1 MTLFQLQARPGHRP
15 QQPTQFHAKISP
27 ATLTRAYDDTGYF
40 SRHMRTAE
48 ILAGRDAAASGTA
61 TSGKPGGDFP
71 SAPVGE
77 RGHVL

>member
-1 MTLFQLQARPGHRP
+1 
-15 QQPTQFHAKISP
+15 
-27 ATLTRAYDDTGYF
+27 
-40 SRHMRTAE
+40 MRTAE